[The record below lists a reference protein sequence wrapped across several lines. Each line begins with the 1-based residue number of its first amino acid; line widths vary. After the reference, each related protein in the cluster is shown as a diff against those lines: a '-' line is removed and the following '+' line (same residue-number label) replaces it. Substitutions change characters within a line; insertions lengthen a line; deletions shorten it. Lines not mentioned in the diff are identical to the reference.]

1 MRGDQR
7 LTGGRDVPGFGYA
20 HGCPRK
26 IHDGIGIASSYQVGN
41 PGAIKARRD
50 PADRPTTGRDRCLLG
65 RRGDFRHSAA
75 AGGRGQPRPNHWTA
89 EDFRGHHCKHLEESR
104 RLRPASTEQAMTRPP
119 KRSMF
124 AGDGVAAPL
133 QHATF
138 RRIWLAS
145 LLSNLGLLI
154 QAVGAAWAMTQMTS
168 SADKVALVQTALMLP
183 VMLISM
189 PAGAIADMYDRRIV
203 ALISLAIALSGAT
216 ALTVL
221 AWLGLVTPETLLALC
236 FVVGSGMALFGPA
249 WQSSVTEQ
257 VPPETLPSAVALNGI
272 SYNIARSFGPAIGGI
287 VVAAAGAVAAF
298 AANAV
303 LYLPLLIV
311 LFLWRRTS
319 QPSRLPRE
327 RLNRAIVSGVRY
339 IANSPAIKI
348 VLTRT
353 LVTGLIGGSVSA
365 LMPLVAR
372 DLLHG
377 GAQTYGIM
385 LGAFGMG
392 AVIGALNITEVRKR
406 MSGEAAIRACA
417 LSMGGAIAAVALSRE
432 PVLTA
437 AALVIAGAVWMLA
450 VALFNIGVQLSAP
463 RWVAGRSLAAFQ
475 ASIAGGIAIGSW
487 GWGRLTDAVGVEA
500 ALLVSAALMLA
511 SPLLGL
517 WLQMP
522 RIGARNE
529 DAEVLADP
537 EVQLSLTARS
547 GPLVVEIEY
556 RVAQDNARAFHN
568 VMQEVQLSRQRNGAY
583 GWSIARDI
591 ADPELW
597 TERYHCPTW
606 LDYLRQR
613 NRSTQSERALHQR
626 AIGFHLGPDPVR
638 VRRMLERPFGSV
650 RWKEDTP
657 DRAVSEVLPVTSSA
671 AGGST

>member
-1 MRGDQR
+1 
-7 LTGGRDVPGFGYA
+7 
-20 HGCPRK
+20 
-26 IHDGIGIASSYQVGN
+26 
-41 PGAIKARRD
+41 
-50 PADRPTTGRDRCLLG
+50 
-65 RRGDFRHSAA
+65 
-75 AGGRGQPRPNHWTA
+75 
-89 EDFRGHHCKHLEESR
+89 
-104 RLRPASTEQAMTRPP
+104 
-119 KRSMF
+119 MF
-124 AGDGVAAPL
+124 AAEGVAAPL
-133 QHATF
+133 RHSIF

-154 QAVGAAWAMTQMTS
+154 QAVGAAWAMTQMAS

-203 ALISLAIALSGAT
+203 ALVSLSIALSGAT

-221 AWLGLVTPETLLALC
+221 AWLGLVTPQSLLVFC
-236 FVVGSGMALFGPA
+236 FIVGSGMALFGPA
-249 WQSSVTEQ
+249 WQASVTEQ
-257 VPPETLPSAVALNGI
+257 VPAETLPSAVALNGI

-287 VVAAAGAVAAF
+287 VVATAGAVAAF
-298 AANAV
+298 AANAI
-303 LYLPLLIV
+303 LYIPLLVV

-319 QPSRLPRE
+319 EPSRLPRE

-339 IANSPAIKI
+339 IANSPSIKI
-348 VLTRT
+348 VLART
-353 LVTGLIGGSVSA
+353 LVTGIIGGSVSA

-392 AVIGALNITEVRKR
+392 AVVGALNIGEVRKR
-406 MSGEAAIRACA
+406 LSGEAAIRACA
-417 LSMGGAIAAVALSRE
+417 ISMGGAIAAVGLSRE

-487 GWGRLTDAVGVEA
+487 GWGHLTDAVGVEI
-500 ALLVSAALMLA
+500 ALLVSGALMLA

-522 RIGARNE
+522 RVGARNE

-556 RVAQDNARAFHN
+556 RVAQENARAFHN

-591 ADPELW
+591 ADPGLW

-626 AIGFHLGPDPVR
+626 AMDFHLGPEPVR
-638 VRRMLERPFGSV
+638 IRRMLERPFGSV

-657 DRAVSEVLPVTSSA
+657 DRAASEVLPIASAA

>member
-1 MRGDQR
+1 MTDQPKR
-7 LTGGRDVPGFGYA
+7 LRFAT
-20 HGCPRK
+20 
-26 IHDGIGIASSYQVGN
+26 DGI
-41 PGAIKARRD
+41 
-50 PADRPTTGRDRCLLG
+50 T
-65 RRGDFRHSAA
+65 
-75 AGGRGQPRPNHWTA
+75 
-89 EDFRGHHCKHLEESR
+89 
-104 RLRPASTEQAMTRPP
+104 
-119 KRSMF
+119 
-124 AGDGVAAPL
+124 APL
-133 QHATF
+133 RHAVF

-145 LLSNLGLLI
+145 LVSNLGILI
-154 QAVGAAWAMTQMTS
+154 QGVGAAWAMTQMTS

-183 VMLISM
+183 IMLIAM
-189 PAGAIADMYDRRIV
+189 PAGAIADMHDRRVV
-203 ALISLAIALSGAT
+203 ALISLGIALVGAT
-216 ALTVL
+216 VLTVL
-221 AWLGLVTPETLLALC
+221 AWLGLVTPNILLALC

-249 WQSSVTEQ
+249 WQASVSEQ
-257 VPPETLPSAVALNGI
+257 VPTETLPAAVALNGI

-287 VVAAAGAVAAF
+287 VVATAGAVAAF
-298 AANAV
+298 AVNAV
-303 LYLPLLIV
+303 LYLPLMVV
-311 LFLWRRTS
+311 LFLWNRAHE
-319 QPSRLPRE
+319 PSRLPRE

-339 IANSPAIKI
+339 IANSPSIRI
-348 VLTRT
+348 VLIRT

-392 AVIGALNITEVRKR
+392 AVIGALNIGEVRRR
-406 MSGEAAIRACA
+406 MSGEAAVRACA
-417 LSMGGAIAAVALSRE
+417 ISMAGAIASVALSTNAILTAVAL
-432 PVLTA
+432 VL
-437 AALVIAGAVWMLA
+437 AGAVWMLA

-475 ASIAGGIAIGSW
+475 ASIAGGIAVGSW
-487 GWGRLTDAVGVEA
+487 GWGHLTDLAGVET
-500 ALLVSAALMLA
+500 ALLVSAGLMLI
-511 SPLLGL
+511 SPLLGI
-517 WLQMP
+517 WLRMP
-522 RIGARNE
+522 PVGARNE
-529 DAEVLADP
+529 DATELLADP
-537 EVQLSLTARS
+537 EVRLSLTGRS

-613 NRSTQSERALHQR
+613 NRATQSERALHQR
-626 AIGFHLGPDPVR
+626 AIDFHLGPDPIR

-657 DRAVSEVLPVTSSA
+657 DRAANEVLPVVATA
-671 AGGST
+671 AGSST

>member
-1 MRGDQR
+1 MTDAPKSSK
-7 LTGGRDVPGFGYA
+7 LSA
-20 HGCPRK
+20 
-26 IHDGIGIASSYQVGN
+26 DGI
-41 PGAIKARRD
+41 
-50 PADRPTTGRDRCLLG
+50 T
-65 RRGDFRHSAA
+65 
-75 AGGRGQPRPNHWTA
+75 
-89 EDFRGHHCKHLEESR
+89 
-104 RLRPASTEQAMTRPP
+104 
-119 KRSMF
+119 
-124 AGDGVAAPL
+124 APL
-133 QHATF
+133 RYPTF

-145 LLSNLGLLI
+145 LLSNLGILI
-154 QAVGAAWAMTQMTS
+154 QGVGAAWAMTQMTS

-183 VMLISM
+183 IMLISM

-203 ALISLAIALSGAT
+203 ALVSLSIALCGAT
-216 ALTVL
+216 ALSVL
-221 AWLGLVTPETLLALC
+221 AWLGLVTPQILLAFC
-236 FVVGSGMALFGPA
+236 FIVGSGMALFGPA
-249 WQSSVTEQ
+249 WQASVTEQ
-257 VPPETLPSAVALNGI
+257 VPAETLPSAVALNGI

-287 VVAAAGAVAAF
+287 VVATAGAVAAF

-303 LYLPLLIV
+303 LYIPLLVV

-319 QPSRLPRE
+319 EPSRLPRE

-339 IANSPAIKI
+339 IANSPAIRI
-348 VLTRT
+348 VLART
-353 LVTGLIGGSVSA
+353 LVTGILGGSVSA

-392 AVIGALNITEVRKR
+392 AVIGALNIAEVRKR
-406 MSGEAAIRACA
+406 LSGEAAIRACA
-417 LSMGGAIAAVALSRE
+417 LSMGGAIAAVALSSE

-437 AALVIAGAVWMLA
+437 AGLGGGGAGWGLAAAALVVAGAVWMLA

-487 GWGRLTDAVGVEA
+487 GWGRLTDAVGVEP
-500 ALLVSAALMLA
+500 ALLVPGALMFA

-522 RIGARNE
+522 RVGSRSE

-556 RVAQDNARAFHN
+556 RVAQNDARAFHG

-606 LDYLRQR
+606 LDFLRQR
-613 NRSTQSERALHQR
+613 NRATQIERELHQK
-626 AIGFHLGPDPVR
+626 AADFHIGADPIR

-650 RWKEDTP
+650 RWKEETP
-657 DRAVSEVLPVTSSA
+657 DRAANEVLPVASA
-671 AGGST
+671 AAGSSST

>member
-1 MRGDQR
+1 MTQ
-7 LTGGRDVPGFGYA
+7 PKPSIF
-20 HGCPRK
+20 
-26 IHDGIGIASSYQVGN
+26 AS
-41 PGAIKARRD
+41 
-50 PADRPTTGRDRCLLG
+50 
-65 RRGDFRHSAA
+65 
-75 AGGRGQPRPNHWTA
+75 
-89 EDFRGHHCKHLEESR
+89 
-104 RLRPASTEQAMTRPP
+104 
-119 KRSMF
+119 
-124 AGDGVAAPL
+124 DGVAAPL
-133 QHATF
+133 RHTTF

-203 ALISLAIALSGAT
+203 ALVSLSIALAGAT

-221 AWLGLVTPETLLALC
+221 AWLALVTPETLLVFC

-249 WQSSVTEQ
+249 WQSSVSEQ
-257 VPPETLPSAVALNGI
+257 VPAETLPSAVALNGI

-303 LYLPLLIV
+303 LYVPLLVV
-311 LFLWRRTS
+311 LFLWRRTNV
-319 QPSRLPRE
+319 PSRLPRE

-339 IANSPAIKI
+339 IANSPSIKI
-348 VLTRT
+348 VLVRT
-353 LVTGLIGGSVSA
+353 LVTGLIGGSLSA

-392 AVIGALNITEVRKR
+392 AVIGALNIAEVRKR
-406 MSGEAAIRACA
+406 LSGEAAIRACA
-417 LSMGGAIAAVALSRE
+417 LSMGGAIAAVALSHE

-437 AALVIAGAVWMLA
+437 AALVVAGAVWMLA

-487 GWGRLTDAVGVEA
+487 VWGRLTDAAGVET

-511 SPLLGL
+511 SPLLGR
-517 WLQMP
+517 WLRMP
-522 RIGARNE
+522 RVGARNE

-556 RVAQDNARAFHN
+556 RVAQDNARAFHS

-613 NRSTQSERALHQR
+613 NRPTQSERALHQR
-626 AIGFHLGPDPVR
+626 AMDFHLGPDPIR

-657 DRAVSEVLPVTSSA
+657 DRAASEVLPVASTA
-671 AGGST
+671 TGGST

>member
-1 MRGDQR
+1 MTDQ
-7 LTGGRDVPGFGYA
+7 
-20 HGCPRK
+20 
-26 IHDGIGIASSYQVGN
+26 
-41 PGAIKARRD
+41 
-50 PADRPTTGRDRCLLG
+50 
-65 RRGDFRHSAA
+65 
-75 AGGRGQPRPNHWTA
+75 
-89 EDFRGHHCKHLEESR
+89 
-104 RLRPASTEQAMTRPP
+104 P
-119 KRSMF
+119 KRQMF
-124 AGDGVAAPL
+124 AADGVAAPL
-133 QHATF
+133 RHAAF

-154 QAVGAAWAMTQMTS
+154 QGVGAAWAMTQMTS

-183 VMLISM
+183 IMLISM

-203 ALISLAIALSGAT
+203 ALVALSIALTGAT

-221 AWLGLVTPETLLALC
+221 AWLNLVNPQILLAFC
-236 FVVGSGMALFGPA
+236 FIVGSGNALFGPA
-249 WQSSVTEQ
+249 WQSSVSEQ
-257 VPPETLPSAVALNGI
+257 VPTDILPSAVALNGI

-287 VVAAAGAVAAF
+287 IVATAGAVAAF
-298 AANAV
+298 ALNAI
-303 LYLPLLIV
+303 LYLPLLVV
-311 LFLWRRTS
+311 LFLWRRVS
-319 QPSRLPRE
+319 EPSRLPRE
-327 RLNRAIVSGVRY
+327 RLNRAMISGVRY
-339 IANSPAIKI
+339 IANSPSIRI

-353 LVTGLIGGSVSA
+353 LVTGIIGGSVMA
-365 LMPLVAR
+365 LMPLIAR

-392 AVIGALNITEVRKR
+392 AVIGALNIGELRKR
-406 MSGEAAIRACA
+406 MSGEAAIRACT
-417 LSMGGAIAAVALSRE
+417 LSMAGAMTAVALSRQ

-437 AALVIAGAVWMLA
+437 AALVVAGAVWMAA

-475 ASIAGGIAIGSW
+475 ASIAGGIGIGSW
-487 GWGRLTDAVGVEA
+487 GWGHLTDAAGVETA
-500 ALLVSAALMLA
+500 MLVSSGLMFL

-517 WLQMP
+517 WLRMP
-522 RIGARNE
+522 RVGARNE
-529 DAEVLADP
+529 DADVLADP
-537 EVQLSLTARS
+537 EVQLSLTGRS

-556 RVAQDNARAFHN
+556 RIAQENARAFHN
-568 VMQEVQLSRQRNGAY
+568 VMQDVQLSRQRNGAY

-606 LDYLRQR
+606 FDYLRQR

-626 AIGFHLGPDPVR
+626 AMDLHLGPDPVR

-657 DRAVSEVLPVTSSA
+657 DRAASEVLPAATAAGSSA
-671 AGGST
+671 

>member
-1 MRGDQR
+1 MTDQ
-7 LTGGRDVPGFGYA
+7 
-20 HGCPRK
+20 
-26 IHDGIGIASSYQVGN
+26 
-41 PGAIKARRD
+41 
-50 PADRPTTGRDRCLLG
+50 
-65 RRGDFRHSAA
+65 
-75 AGGRGQPRPNHWTA
+75 
-89 EDFRGHHCKHLEESR
+89 
-104 RLRPASTEQAMTRPP
+104 P

-124 AGDGVAAPL
+124 AAHGVAAPL
-133 QHATF
+133 RHVVF

-154 QAVGAAWAMTQMTS
+154 QAVGAAWAMTQMTPD
-168 SADKVALVQTALMLP
+168 ADKVALVQTALMLP

-203 ALISLAIALSGAT
+203 ALVSLSISLSGAT

-221 AWLGLVTPETLLALC
+221 AWFGLITPNTLLAFC

-249 WQSSVTEQ
+249 WQSSVSEQ
-257 VPPETLPSAVALNGI
+257 VPAETLPSAVALNGI

-287 VVAAAGAVAAF
+287 VVATAGAVAAF
-298 AANAV
+298 ASNAL
-303 LYLPLLIV
+303 LYLPLLVV
-311 LFLWRRTS
+311 LFLWNRTS
-319 QPSRLPRE
+319 EPSRLPRE

-339 IANSPAIKI
+339 IANSPSIRI
-348 VLTRT
+348 VLART

-392 AVIGALNITEVRKR
+392 AVIGALNISEIRQR
-406 MSGEAAIRACA
+406 LSGESAVRACA

-437 AALVIAGAVWMLA
+437 AALVVAGAAWMMA

-475 ASIAGGIAIGSW
+475 ASIAGGIAMGSW
-487 GWGRLTDAVGVEA
+487 GWGHLTNVAGVET
-500 ALLVSAALMLA
+500 ALLVSAGLMLA

-517 WLQMP
+517 WLGMP
-522 RIGARNE
+522 RVGARNE
-529 DAEVLADP
+529 DAEDLADP
-537 EVQLSLTARS
+537 EVRLSLTGRS

-556 RVAQDNARAFHN
+556 RVAQENARAFHN
-568 VMQEVQLSRQRNGAY
+568 VMQDVQLSRQRNGAY
-583 GWSIARDI
+583 GWSVARDI

-613 NRSTQSERALHQR
+613 NRATQSERALHLQ
-626 AIGFHLGPDPVR
+626 AIAFHIGPDPVR
-638 VRRMLERPFGSV
+638 IRRMLERPFGSV

-657 DRAVSEVLPVTSSA
+657 DRASTEVLPVVATA
-671 AGGST
+671 AGSST